1 MTAEKRRR
9 EHQLRKAPFF
19 AIGVSLALLL
29 GGIATGEPAR
39 ILEQAVRVCLSC
51 IGIG

>member
-1 MTAEKRRR
+1 MTSEKRRR
-9 EHQLRKAPFF
+9 AHRLRKAPLL
-19 AIGVSLALLL
+19 AIGVSLVLLL
-29 GGIATGEPAR
+29 GGIATGEPTR